1 MAEERLMSLKILE
14 ITSQPHEEAWGLKT
28 ADAPD
33 ALQLQLQPHPTF
45 SINTIVFI
53 IDIERV

>member
-1 MAEERLMSLKILE
+1 MSLKILE

-33 ALQLQLQPHPTF
+33 ALQLQPHPTF

-53 IDIERV
+53 IDVERV